1 MVDVVCL
8 GEMLID
14 FVPASSR
21 AMLSE
26 AAEFKKAAGGAPA
39 NVAVGAVRLGASC
52 AFMGKVG
59 DDPFGRFLVQ
69 TLSSAGVDCQAV
81 AFSKEAHTG
90 LAFVSLRPDGEREF
104 LFYRDP
110 SADMLFSRAD
120 VDRDVIRSAKILHF
134 GSIGLIAE
142 PSRDAT
148 LYAVELAKELGVTIS
163 YDPNLRLALWPD
175 PETAREVIR
184 RGWNAANIVKIGEE
198 EVEFLTGQADPLEA
212 VRSLWHPGLRLVAI
226 TRGRAGCTFVTPD
239 FVGHAPGVA
248 VKAVD
253 TTGAGDAFMGGL
265 LAGLLGTPA
274 AIADPAALNRVCV
287 FANAA
292 GALATTRLGAIPALP
307 TRVDVESF
315 LDAQAGPKDSPKDKE
330 TPA

>member
-1 MVDVVCL
+1 VVDVVCL

-14 FVPASSR
+14 FVPTSSR

-26 AAEFKKAAGGAPA
+26 AVEFKKAAGGAPA
-39 NVAVGAVRLGASC
+39 NVAVGVVRLGASS

-69 TLSSAGVDCQAV
+69 TLSSAGVDCDTV
-81 AFSKEAHTG
+81 TYSKKARTA

-110 SADMLFSRAD
+110 SADMLFSRED
-120 VDRDVIRSAKILHF
+120 VDPAVIESAKILHF

-148 LYAVELAKELGVTIS
+148 LYAVEMAKGFGRTVS

-175 PETAREVIR
+175 AESARAMIR
-184 RGWNAANIVKIGEE
+184 RGWEAANIIKIGEE
-198 EVEFLTGQADPLEA
+198 EVEFLTGQTDPVAA
-212 VRSLWHPGLRLVAI
+212 VRSLWHPELRLVAI
-226 TRGRAGCTFVTPD
+226 TRGRAGSTFMTTD
-239 FVGHAPGVA
+239 FVGHAPGLTA
-248 VKAVD
+248 KAVD

-265 LAGLLGTPA
+265 LAGLLAAPE
-274 AIADPAALNRVCV
+274 AIADPAAMTRICT

-307 TRVDVESF
+307 TRVDVEAF
-315 LDAQAGPKDSPKDKE
+315 LAEQSGPKAKE
-330 TPA
+330 TVV